1 MLILSLHT
9 FKLLCPV
16 LNSPDPGFVSIQKH
30 WNSPCLKWTHWRWRW
45 KGGEK
50 NQTWSK
56 YFSIYSIC
64 LSLSCIHFFI
74 AILKTAD
81 GFVHLVLSYTILL
94 HLGPIWGMRL
104 FEISQ
109 HVTYNACRSS
119 PNPLP
124 IPNFD
129 QLWSCIQPLFSFITL
144 VHIYVYR
151 TATDVLWRHLEDG
164 TRVRVSKHSGRII
177 PIPINEEQKTE
188 GDNIA
193 VNSYVGKAHQLHM
206 GKS

>member
-1 MLILSLHT
+1 MGKKKPNLEQIFLYIQYMSVT
-9 FKLLCPV
+9 FLFTLFHRYYEDSWWVCTSCVV
-16 LNSPDPGFVSIQKH
+16 LYN
-30 WNSPCLKWTHWRWRW
+30 
-45 KGGEK
+45 
-50 NQTWSK
+50 
-56 YFSIYSIC
+56 
-64 LSLSCIHFFI
+64 I
-74 AILKTAD
+74 A
-81 GFVHLVLSYTILL
+81 S
-94 HLGPIWGMRL
+94 LGPIWGMRL

-109 HVTYNACRSS
+109 HVTYNAYRSS
-119 PNPLP
+119 PPTPPNP
-124 IPNFD
+124 
-129 QLWSCIQPLFSFITL
+129 QLWSTLILHPTFVSLITL

-206 GKS
+206 GK